1 MRNKKFG
8 YLFRGI
14 FFFLFF
20 LHVIF
25 YLPFFIIEILIY
37 FNLFIFID
45 IQNKKFYEYFELYI
59 NILLEYQNRNYL
71 LYMSLLY
78 LIVGSIRFI
87 YFRIT
92 NEEIF

>member
-8 YLFRGI
+8 YLFRRI

-20 LHVIF
+20 LNVIF

-59 NILLEYQNRNYL
+59 NKLLEYQNKNYL

>member
-37 FNLFIFID
+37 FNLFNFID

>member
-8 YLFRGI
+8 FFFRRI

-45 IQNKKFYEYFELYI
+45 IENKKFYEYFELYI
-59 NILLEYQNRNYL
+59 NKLLEYQNKNYL

>member
-1 MRNKKFG
+1 MNRKNFG
-8 YLFRGI
+8 YIIRKI
-14 FFFLFF
+14 FNILVF

-45 IQNKKFYEYFELYI
+45 IENKKFYEYFELYI
-59 NILLEYQNRNYL
+59 NKLLEYQNKNYL

>member
-1 MRNKKFG
+1 MIRKNFG
-8 YLFRGI
+8 YIIRKI
-14 FFFLFF
+14 FYILFF

-25 YLPFFIIEILIY
+25 YIPVFIIEILIF
-37 FNLFIFID
+37 FNLFNPID
-45 IQNKKFYEYFELYI
+45 IHNKKFYEYFELYTNAI
-59 NILLEYQNRNYL
+59 VEYEHKNYL